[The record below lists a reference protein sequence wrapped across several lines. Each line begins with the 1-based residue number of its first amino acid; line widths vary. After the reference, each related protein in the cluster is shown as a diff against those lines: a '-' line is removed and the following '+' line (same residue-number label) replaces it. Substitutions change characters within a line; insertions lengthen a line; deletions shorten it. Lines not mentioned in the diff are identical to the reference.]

1 MANFDAVKC
10 WTAVTIIN
18 GVNNSAP
25 GLVVVQKNLKLTLK
39 KVPNLGGRGKVFSPS
54 NNSLCCRFCICA
66 GIWRDGQR
74 YGLRTRCVNFS
85 QMSITE
91 WLDCGVVYKLYESM
105 LRLVKD
111 NENVDQRQHCFLL
124 QTSSGVSRYFSM
136 ETKQGLLDVQCAWH
150 RSICTSMMHIKV
162 RMLANRVSRCVC
174 IIFIF
179 GILNTILSQLRTWY
193 ELRTWYVFQNVLTMD
208 VLFFWG
214 GGVILRYDWV
224 FF

>member
-1 MANFDAVKC
+1 M
-10 WTAVTIIN
+10 TIYI
-18 GVNNSAP
+18 VNNTAS
-25 GLVVVQKNLKLTLK
+25 GLGSCSKKSEAYAKKSLNL
-39 KVPNLGGRGKVFSPS
+39 VGGRESENDPVSHS
-54 NNSLCCRFCICA
+54 DNLLCCRFYICA
-66 GIWRDGQR
+66 GLWRNDQQ
-74 YGLRTRCVNFS
+74 YVLRTRCVRFS

-111 NENVDQRQHCFLL
+111 NENVDQRQYCFLL

-162 RMLANRVSRCVC
+162 RVLANCVSRCVC

-179 GILNTILSQLRTWY
+179 GILDTILSQL
-193 ELRTWYVFQNVLTMD
+193 
-208 VLFFWG
+208 
-214 GGVILRYDWV
+214 
-224 FF
+224 

>member
-1 MANFDAVKC
+1 MYIYKLSIPVSAFTCGTGVTDYYRRGQQRCSLTCSCSKKFEMYAKKKSLEPRRKVGKWKFPRFPRPEICSAV
-10 WTAVTIIN
+10 VR
-18 GVNNSAP
+18 S
-25 GLVVVQKNLKLTLK
+25 
-39 KVPNLGGRGKVFSPS
+39 
-54 NNSLCCRFCICA
+54 FCICA
-66 GIWRDGQR
+66 GIWRDGQQ
-74 YGLRTRCVNFS
+74 YVLRTRCVRFS

-162 RMLANRVSRCVC
+162 RALANCVC
-174 IIFIF
+174 IVFSF
-179 GILNTILSQLRTWY
+179 GILDTIL
-193 ELRTWYVFQNVLTMD
+193 F
-208 VLFFWG
+208 
-214 GGVILRYDWV
+214 
-224 FF
+224 